1 MYIKG
6 RLKLIRKHDCD
17 FWNLTYY
24 RVAQNR
30 FFNYFKFSLI
40 YRLKQL
46 TKKRE
51 LRLLPR
57 RTLKIASLQGYSKS
71 RSYFNPFLNKGDGNL
86 INVKNKI
93 NFYKLFLKRGLRFV
107 TYIYRRCFYYRHAF
121 SNDLLLGVKSS
132 FRIYKPVRRSF
143 FQKKK
148 FFFKQITLFYNN
160 FDTTK
165 LKRFGRLGRKGKF
178 GGVNFFFLLLE
189 SRVDS
194 VILRLNLG
202 CKFIMRELIKSK
214 KVLVNDEPISY
225 LNYIV
230 KKNTFISFVDRIK
243 DIIYSNLIY
252 KISIKMFFVQPP
264 FYLEINYRTLIILL
278 VPKLIDPSFVPYP
291 FLKSKSSLLAGL
303 HTVLWGW

>member
-24 RVAQNR
+24 RISQNR
-30 FFNYFKFSLI
+30 FFAYFKFSLI

-46 TKKRE
+46 TKKKE
-51 LRLLPR
+51 IRLLPR
-57 RTLKIASLQGYSKS
+57 RTVKISSLQGYSKS
-71 RSYFNPFLNKGDGNL
+71 KRYFNPFLNIGDSSL
-86 INVKNKI
+86 INVKKKI

-121 SNDLLLGVKSS
+121 VNDLLLGIKSS
-132 FRIYKPVRRSF
+132 YRIYKPVRRSF
-143 FQKKK
+143 FQKKL

-160 FDTTK
+160 FDNLK
-165 LKRFGRLGRKGKF
+165 LKRFGKLGRKGQF
-178 GGVNFFFLLLE
+178 GGINFFFLLLE
-189 SRVDS
+189 SRIDS
-194 VILRLNLG
+194 IVLRLNLG

-214 KVLVNDEPISY
+214 KVLVNNQPITY

-230 KKNTFISFVDRIK
+230 KKNTFITFVETLK
-243 DIIYSNLIY
+243 EIIYSNLMY
-252 KISIKMFFVQPP
+252 KISIKMFFAQPP
-264 FYLEINYRTLIILL
+264 FYLEINYRTFMILI
-278 VPKLIDPSFVPYP
+278 VPKLIDPVFVPYP
-291 FLKSKSSLLAGL
+291 FIKSKSTLLSGL

>member
-30 FFNYFKFSLI
+30 FFCYFKFSLI

-51 LRLLPR
+51 IRLLPK
-57 RTLKIASLQGYSKS
+57 RTVKIASIQGYSKS
-71 RSYFNPFLNKGDGNL
+71 RRYFSPFLNSGSSNL
-86 INVKNKI
+86 LNVKKQI
-93 NFYKLFLKRGLRFV
+93 NFYKLFLRRGLRFV

-132 FRIYKPVRRSF
+132 YRIYKPIRRSL

-160 FDTTK
+160 FDNIK
-165 LKRFGRLGRKGKF
+165 LKRFGKLGRKGQF
-178 GGVNFFFLLLE
+178 GGINFFFYLLE
-189 SRVDS
+189 SRLDS
-194 VILRLNLG
+194 IVLRLNLG

-214 KVLVNDEPISY
+214 KILVGNEPISY
-225 LNYIV
+225 LNFIV
-230 KKNTFISFVDRIK
+230 KKNTFVSFVEKLKEIVYD
-243 DIIYSNLIY
+243 NLIH

-264 FYLEINYRTLIILL
+264 FYLEINYRTLMILII
-278 VPKLIDPSFVPYP
+278 PKLIDPSFVPYP
-291 FLKSKSSLLAGL
+291 FLKSKSSLISGL